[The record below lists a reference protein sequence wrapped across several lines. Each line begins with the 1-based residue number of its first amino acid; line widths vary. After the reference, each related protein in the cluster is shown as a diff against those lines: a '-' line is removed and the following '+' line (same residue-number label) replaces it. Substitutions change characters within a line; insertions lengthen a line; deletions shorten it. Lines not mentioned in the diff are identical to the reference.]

1 MGRRA
6 RLPSPEEVVMT
17 YELIIIGGGPAGAA
31 GAVYAARKRL
41 KTLLVTDSF
50 GGQSVV
56 SPDIQNWIGD
66 KSISGAELAK
76 KLKNHVLHYANDILT
91 VKEGEKVTAVKKSG
105 SNFAIETDR
114 GNKYEARTLL
124 VTVGS
129 RRRTLD
135 VPGAKEYEGKGI
147 TYCAS
152 CDAPFFSDQDVAVIG
167 GGNAGFETAAQ
178 LANIAKTVAIVH
190 RNPEF
195 KADKITV
202 EKVLAKPN
210 VKAVLNADTKEFKG
224 EKFLTGLV
232 YKDNKTGETREL
244 KVTGVFM
251 EIGQVPNTNF
261 LGDLVKKDEYSR
273 IEIDHKN
280 QKTSL
285 PSIWAAGDSTNVLYH
300 QNNIAA
306 GDAVKAVEDIYLH
319 LHAK

>member
-1 MGRRA
+1 
-6 RLPSPEEVVMT
+6 MT
-17 YELIIIGGGPAGAA
+17 YELIIIGADPAGAA

-124 VTVGS
+124 M
-129 RRRTLD
+129 
-135 VPGAKEYEGKGI
+135 
-147 TYCAS
+147 
-152 CDAPFFSDQDVAVIG
+152 
-167 GGNAGFETAAQ
+167 
-178 LANIAKTVAIVH
+178 TVAIVH